1 MGPYDLRPMRAGEW
15 EAVLDCLDAAFEER
29 EVFERFHENDPDL
42 RDEDTLVAFHGE
54 QPVACVQVFT
64 KRIRLRGETVGLG
77 GIGSVGTHPD
87 HRHRRLASK
96 LLRLAIDEMSERGMA
111 LSLLFTGRLTFY
123 EPLGWISVPG
133 AQLAFHAGNDAGSR
147 IPARPFEASDLEQ
160 MEPLYERYSSGF
172 EASTQRDGRYWTG
185 QLAYAGN
192 PDENI
197 RVAERD
203 GRIVAYARGVQ
214 VMGISLLQEYART
227 DDAAGDLADLI
238 VELAPEEGPLILP
251 WGEDVELRA
260 ELEPRARRL
269 DAISDSSSM
278 WRVLDRPLLA
288 KLAELPSDTADSS
301 LLQALVGPPGT
312 LYWPSDRF

>member
-15 EAVLDCLDAAFEER
+15 EAVLDCLDAAFDER
-29 EVFERFHENDPDL
+29 DVFERFHENDPDL
-42 RDEDTLVAFHGE
+42 RDEDTLVAFHE
-54 QPVACVQVFT
+54 KHPVACVQIFT
-64 KRIRLRGETVGLG
+64 KKIRLRGETVGLG

-87 HRHRRLASK
+87 HRHRRLASE
-96 LLRLAIDEMSERGMA
+96 LLRLAIAEMSRRGMA

-123 EPLGWISVPG
+123 EPLGWISIPG
-133 AQLAFHAGNDAGSR
+133 AQLAFHAGNDAASR
-147 IPARPFEASDLEQ
+147 PTRPFEASDLEQ
-160 MEPLYERYSSGF
+160 MEPLYERYSTGF
-172 EASTQRDGRYWTG
+172 EANTLRDTRYWIG

-192 PDENI
+192 PDERI

-203 GRIVAYARGVQ
+203 RRIVAYARGVQ
-214 VMGISLLQEYART
+214 VSGISLVQEYART
-227 DDAAGDLADLI
+227 DDAAADLADLI

-288 KLAELPSDTADSS
+288 KLAELPSDTTDSA
-301 LLQALVGPPGT
+301 LLHALVGAPGT